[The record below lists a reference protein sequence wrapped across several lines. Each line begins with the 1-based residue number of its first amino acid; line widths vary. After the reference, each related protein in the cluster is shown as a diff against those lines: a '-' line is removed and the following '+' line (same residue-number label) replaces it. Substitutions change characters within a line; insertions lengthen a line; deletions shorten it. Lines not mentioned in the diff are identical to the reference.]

1 MHYQCIIFDWDGTVM
16 DSVPKIVNTIH
27 LAATDCGLERV
38 TDEQAKNIIGLS
50 LEKAMLRLFPH
61 HPDKLQQLVAAY
73 KHIYKHVDTT
83 PTPLFNGVTELLK
96 QLKQQGKHI
105 AVATGKS
112 RVGLDR
118 LLAESGLQ
126 DYFVITRTACE
137 AQSKPHPDM
146 LEQILQQLQL
156 VPQQAVMVGD
166 TLIDMELAQR
176 AGVDAIGVTMG
187 VASREILYN
196 THAKHICDN
205 YQQLAQLLLT
215 QDIDTEIKQHLCEL
229 N

>member
-1 MHYQCIIFDWDGTVM
+1 M

-27 LAATDCGLERV
+27 LAATACGIDKV

-50 LEKAMLRLFPH
+50 LEKAMLRLFPG
-61 HPDKLQQLVAAY
+61 HPDKLEELVAAY

-83 PTPLFNGVTELLK
+83 PTPLFNGVAELLK
-96 QLKQQGKHI
+96 QLQQQGKQI

-118 LLAESGLQ
+118 LLHESGLR

-146 LEQILQQLQL
+146 LEQILQHLQ
-156 VPQQAVMVGD
+156 VSPQQTVMIGD

-187 VASREILYN
+187 VASREVLSN

-205 YQQLAQLLLT
+205 YQQLSQLLLRK
-215 QDIDTEIKQHLCEL
+215 DIDTELKQHLCEL
-229 N
+229 D